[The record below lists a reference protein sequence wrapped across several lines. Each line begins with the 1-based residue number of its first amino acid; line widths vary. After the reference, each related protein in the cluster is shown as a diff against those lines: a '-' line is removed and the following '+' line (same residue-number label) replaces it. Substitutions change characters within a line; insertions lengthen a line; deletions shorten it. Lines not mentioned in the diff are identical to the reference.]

1 MTPRSPWPALWA
13 IVIGFFMILV
23 DTTIVSV
30 ANPAIKAALDPDSS
44 NLDNVVWVT
53 SAYLLAYA
61 APLLVTGRLGDRFGP
76 KRIYLLGLVIFTLGS
91 LGSGLSGS
99 LDLLIITRAVQG
111 LGAALMT
118 PQTMAVITRTFPP
131 AIRGAAMGLWGSTAG
146 VAMLVGPLLG
156 GVLVDALG
164 WQWVFFINL
173 PVGVVAFVLAAI
185 LVPRLET
192 HPHRFDLGGVAL
204 SALGIFLL
212 AFGLQQAAHYDWG
225 VIWGPISVWSLIG
238 AGIVLMI
245 VFVWWQSRTRREALV
260 PLELFRDRN
269 FSLSNIGI
277 FAGGFAITA
286 LMLPFMFFLQLAR
299 GLTPT
304 QSALIMV
311 PLAVVSAVF
320 SPVVGRLLDRVDP
333 RWIIVPATLTIGA
346 GLIFYILLMTPD
358 SNVLW
363 YLVPSVMM
371 GFGNAGMWGPLAA
384 TATRNLAPRMA
395 GAGSGVYN
403 TTRTIGSVLG
413 SAGIAALMQ
422 SRIDANLPLTP
433 DGATPNIGG
442 GPLPEALVAPFS
454 AAMAESLLLPMV
466 VIVLG
471 GLSLLFLQ
479 RPPRPGEAGDDG
491 SPQWVASK
499 LAGTGTGTGAG
510 AGVAPAAG
518 AGAGAGADAG
528 AGAEKEPAAEAS

>member
-1 MTPRSPWPALWA
+1 MTTRNPWPALWA

-30 ANPAIKAALDPDSS
+30 ANPAIKAALDPESN

-61 APLLVTGRLGDRFGP
+61 APLLITGRLGDRFGP
-76 KRIYLLGLVIFTLGS
+76 KRIYLLGLIVFTLGS
-91 LGSGLSGS
+91 LGSGMSGS
-99 LDLLIITRAVQG
+99 LDVLIVTRAVQG
-111 LGAALMT
+111 VGAALMT
-118 PQTMAVITRTFPP
+118 PQTMAIITRTFPP
-131 AIRGAAMGLWGSTAG
+131 KIRGAAMGLWGSTAG
-146 VAMLVGPLLG
+146 VALLVGPLLG
-156 GVLVDALG
+156 GLLVDGFG

-185 LVPRLET
+185 LVPKLDT
-192 HPHRFDLGGVAL
+192 HPHRFDIGGVLL
-204 SALGIFLL
+204 SAAGIFLL
-212 AFGLQQAAHYDWG
+212 AFGLQKAAHYDWG
-225 VIWGPISVWSLIG
+225 VIWGPVSIWSMIG
-238 AGIVLMI
+238 TGIALLVI
-245 VFVWWQSRTRREALV
+245 FVWWQSRTKNEPLV

-269 FSLSNIGI
+269 FSLANVGI

-286 LMLPFMFFLQLAR
+286 LMLPYMFYLQLAR

-304 QSALIMV
+304 QSALVMV
-311 PLAVVSAVF
+311 PLAVISAVL
-320 SPVVGRLLDRVDP
+320 SPYAGRLLDRVDP
-333 RWIIVPATLTIGA
+333 RLIIVPATLTIGA
-346 GLIFYILLMTPD
+346 GLVYYILLMTPD

-422 SRIDANLPLTP
+422 ARLEANLPRNAAGETP
-433 DGATPNIGG
+433 GIGG
-442 GPLPEALVAPFS
+442 GQLPAELVGPFS
-454 AAMAESLLLPMV
+454 TAMAESLILPTV

-471 GLSLLFLQ
+471 GLALLFLQ
-479 RPPRPGEAGDDG
+479 RPPRHD
-491 SPQWVASK
+491 
-499 LAGTGTGTGAG
+499 
-510 AGVAPAAG
+510 APAVPVRKVQSGVEDHARG
-518 AGAGAGADAG
+518 
-528 AGAEKEPAAEAS
+528 